1 MGKFVERMFCEF
13 LLDYMYK
20 VNLQSSNHT
29 PADIYWSQLAGYL
42 ECLDA
47 GTTTVVD
54 HAHMN
59 YSAKHVCFSQ
69 PSMASE

>member
-1 MGKFVERMFCEF
+1 MGDYDVHE
-13 LLDYMYK
+13 LLALLG
-20 VNLQSSNHT
+20 NFQSSNHT
-29 PADIYWSQLAGYL
+29 QADVYWGQIGGCL

-59 YSAKHVCFSQ
+59 YSPEHSI
-69 PSMASE
+69 S